1 MSEQTYRR
9 HAKYREAQLSP
20 EFSQFLERSRNDNSK
35 VNSAE
40 SVTVAGRKRRA
51 DESVGYLERRADDNY
66 EGVGR
71 AFPQVGFSDLVRH
84 NVTCNVNAF
93 SMSNS

>member
-1 MSEQTYRR
+1 MTGTS
-9 HAKYREAQLSP
+9 L
-20 EFSQFLERSRNDNSK
+20 RNDNNA
-35 VNSAE
+35 VNLE
-40 SVTVAGRKRRA
+40 SVTMAGRKRRA